1 MRTCAAGAELA
12 YKFGQDRLRLEIRTT
27 NACRCV
33 AEEPAGKRLQNLVF
47 QVVETW
53 FCFSTN

>member
-53 FCFSTN
+53 F